1 MGFKDFKFTQGFEF
15 GDMYF
20 AGAPSVLDTEFG
32 AEPEVGDC
40 NNACTVVEVEDL
52 TRYLSTP
59 LDDNY
64 YEMFGVREK
73 QGEGEFFDKL
83 VIVKHELEKRTY
95 SAECTL
101 KYGDKIGTRFN
112 DEWDFGAEC
121 HSYESLDEARE
132 AFEGAVEEVK
142 KDSDSNIA
150 TITLL
155 CTETYEDCDRVVES
169 EVEYFKNDG
178 LV

>member
-1 MGFKDFKFTQGFEF
+1 MKFKDFEFTQGFEF
-15 GDMYF
+15 GDTYF
-20 AGAPSVLDTEFG
+20 AGAPSVLDAEFG

-40 NNACTVVEVEDL
+40 NNECTIVEVKDL
-52 TRYLSTP
+52 TQYLLAP

-64 YEMFGVREK
+64 YELFGVREK
-73 QGEGEFFDKL
+73 QGEGEFFDRL
-83 VIVKHELEKRTY
+83 VIVKHELEKRAY
-95 SAECTL
+95 SVECTL
-101 KYGDKIGTRFN
+101 KYGDKIGTWV
-112 DEWDFGAEC
+112 DDSWDFRAEY

-132 AFEGAVEEVK
+132 AFEDAVEETK

-169 EVEYFKNDG
+169 EVEYFKNED
-178 LV
+178 

>member
-20 AGAPSVLDTEFG
+20 AKAPSVLDTEFG
-32 AEPEVGDC
+32 AKPEVGER
-40 NNACTVVEVEDL
+40 NNGCIVVEVKDL
-52 TRYLSTP
+52 TEYLLAP
-59 LDDNY
+59 LDNNY
-64 YEMFGVREK
+64 YEMFGVREE
-73 QGEGEFFDKL
+73 QGEGEFFDRL
-83 VIVKHELEKRTY
+83 VIVKHELESRTY
-95 SAECTL
+95 SVECTL

-132 AFEGAVEEVK
+132 AFEDAIEEVK

-155 CTETYEDCDRVVES
+155 YTETYEDCGRVLES
-169 EVEYFKNDG
+169 EVEYFKNED
-178 LV
+178 

>member
-1 MGFKDFKFTQGFEF
+1 MKFKGFKFTRSFEF
-15 GDMYF
+15 GDTCF
-20 AGAPSVLDTEFG
+20 HGAPTVLNAEFG

-40 NNACTVVEVEDL
+40 NNACTVVEVKDL
-52 TRYLSTP
+52 TEYLLAP

-64 YEMFGVREK
+64 YKMFGVREE
-73 QGEGEFFDKL
+73 QGEGEFFDRL
-83 VIVKHELEKRTY
+83 VIVKYELESRTY
-95 SAECTL
+95 SVECTL
-101 KYGDKIGTRFN
+101 KYGDKISTRSN

-132 AFEGAVEEVK
+132 VFEDAVEEVK

-155 CTETYEDCDRVVES
+155 CAETYEDCDRVVES
-169 EVEYFKNDG
+169 EVEYFKNEG